1 MLDDANKTNEK
12 NLFKDKNDERSQK
25 NSVNNYMV
33 FSVLTTIFWCFIFG
47 IIAIIY
53 SSKVSKMIATGDI
66 DNAIRF
72 SKIARNLDIIGIIL
86 GVLLFLVYSI
96 LAFMGAFTF
105 YGIYY

>member
-1 MLDDANKTNEK
+1 MLDDEK
-12 NLFKDKNDERSQK
+12 NLFNDKNDERSQK

-33 FSVLTTIFWCFIFG
+33 FSVLTTIFCCFIFG

-86 GVLLFLVYSI
+86 LFLVYSI